1 MKKYL
6 FIINLVVIALAAGF
20 LGCQTETKSQ
30 QVQDKARQ
38 EVSKKGSFVNIDV
51 KTAFNKIK
59 NDSNVVVIDVRT
71 PGEFTGELGHIPG
84 AILRPVQTIDQ
95 WANEAKKLR
104 EQNKKIVLVCRSG
117 NRSGMAARTLAE
129 MGLDS
134 LFNVQG
140 GMRAWNAAGLPV
152 EK

>member
-20 LGCQTETKSQ
+20 LGCQTESKGQ
-30 QVQDKARQ
+30 QVQEKARQ
-38 EVSKKGSFVNIDV
+38 EISKKGSFVNIDV

-117 NRSGMAARTLAE
+117 NRSGVAARTLAE

>member
-1 MKKYL
+1 MKKVL
-6 FIINLVVIALAAGF
+6 LIINVVLITALGF
-20 LGCQTETKSQ
+20 WGCQGSNAEQGTARTNAAQAVKQ
-30 QVQDKARQ
+30 Q
-38 EVSKKGSFVNIDV
+38 GSFVNIDV
-51 KTAFNKIK
+51 KEAYQKIQ

-71 PGEFTGELGHIPG
+71 PGEFNGELGHIPG
-84 AILRPVQTIDQ
+84 AILRPVQQIDQ
-95 WANEAKKLR
+95 WASEAKQLR
-104 EQNKKIVLVCRSG
+104 EQGKKIVLVCRSG
-117 NRSGMAARTLAE
+117 NRSGMAARTLAQ

>member
-6 FIINLVVIALAAGF
+6 FIINLVVIAFAAGF
-20 LGCQTETKSQ
+20 LGCQTETKGQ
-30 QVQDKARQ
+30 QVQEKARQ

-117 NRSGMAARTLAE
+117 NRSGVAARTLAE

>member
-1 MKKYL
+1 MKKFIY
-6 FIINLVVIALAAGF
+6 IINAVVVLGLGF
-20 LGCQTETKSQ
+20 WGCQTNSQGQSVAQVETKQSTPQ
-30 QVQDKARQ
+30 
-38 EVSKKGSFVNIDV
+38 GHFVNIDV
-51 KTAFNKIK
+51 KTAYEKIQ

-95 WANEAKKLR
+95 WASEAKQLR
-104 EQNKKIVLVCRSG
+104 EQNKKIILVCRSG
-117 NRSGMAARTLAE
+117 NRSGMAARTLAK

>member
-1 MKKYL
+1 MKKVG
-6 FIINLVVIALAAGF
+6 FIINIVLVVALGF
-20 LGCQTETKSQ
+20 WGCQGSNAEQGAAKANAAQAMQ
-30 QVQDKARQ
+30 Q
-38 EVSKKGSFVNIDV
+38 KGSFVNIDV
-51 KTAFNKIK
+51 KEAYQKIQ

-71 PGEFTGELGHIPG
+71 PGEYNGGLGHIPG
-84 AILRPVQTIDQ
+84 AILRPVQQINQ
-95 WANEAKKLR
+95 WATEAKQLR
-104 EQNKKIVLVCRSG
+104 EQGKKIVLVCRSG

-140 GMRAWNAAGLPV
+140 GMRAWNATGLPV